1 MPAPTIL
8 RPLSILSFIGLIA
21 GCASGGTDDG
31 GNSTGDLLVVIE
43 TNGEDIDPNGYE
55 LSIDAGAPVSV
66 GSNANRLFEDLPSGP
81 HTLGIAGIAA
91 NCTLVGESP
100 RTVPVVTDDQTTV
113 TVVINCT
120 GVTPAPARA

>member
-1 MPAPTIL
+1 L
-8 RPLSILSFIGLIA
+8 ILSFIIPITA
-21 GCASGGTDDG
+21 CANGDINEGGI
-31 GNSTGDLLVVIE
+31 SRGDLLVVIE

-66 GSNANRLFEDLPSGP
+66 GSNANRLFEDLTSGP

-100 RTVPVVTDDQTTV
+100 RTVPVVTDNQTTV

-120 GVTPAPARA
+120 AVTPAPARA